1 MIRLTAAAA
10 CALFALFIS
19 PASAQTAE
27 PLAVGPYRITT
38 FDLAKFSQ
46 EPTECDRLSAH
57 SNDPHAVAPGVA
69 RKDIDFAKAVPACE
83 AALAADPG
91 NPRLHYQLA
100 RLYGYQNDADN
111 AAPHRIAGVNAGYP
125 QSLFVIGYIHMI
137 GMAAEKDVCLGGE
150 LVRLSAHAGRF
161 AGLVGYPAYVLDGR
175 FDTCD
180 ITPDPAEL
188 MGFIAAA
195 AGHAQGQGYYEALLV
210 ESLSRELAAR
220 YPDLAQD

>member
-1 MIRLTAAAA
+1 MIKRTMIAALALLLAGTAARA
-10 CALFALFIS
+10 
-19 PASAQTAE
+19 AE
-27 PLAVGPYRITT
+27 PLDVGPYRITT
-38 FDLAKFSQ
+38 YDPAAFSQ

-57 SNDPHAVAPGVA
+57 GNDPHAVAPGVA
-69 RKDIDFAKAVPACE
+69 RKDIDFAKAVPACQ

-100 RLYGYQNDADN
+100 RLFGYQNDAEN

-175 FDTCD
+175 FSTCEA
-180 ITPDPAEL
+180 TPDPEEM
-188 MGFIAAA
+188 MGFLTTAQ
-195 AGHAQGQGYYEALLV
+195 GHPQGQGYYEALLV
-210 ESLSRELAAR
+210 DSLKRELAGR
-220 YPDLAQD
+220 YPELAQD